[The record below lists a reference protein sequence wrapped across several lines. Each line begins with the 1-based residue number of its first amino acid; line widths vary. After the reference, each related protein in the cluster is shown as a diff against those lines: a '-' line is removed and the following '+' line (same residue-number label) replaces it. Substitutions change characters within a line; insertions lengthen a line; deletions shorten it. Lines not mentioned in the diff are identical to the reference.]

1 MKMEIQGAIVTDEI
15 LEILRGLQEDTELP
29 LELIGA
35 LDDACRSM
43 VAHPLGLTHDQMIS
57 SFLLLQDLRKNIET
71 LSNFK
76 F

>member
-1 MKMEIQGAIVTDEI
+1 MEIQGAIVTDEI

>member
-1 MKMEIQGAIVTDEI
+1 MNMEINGAILNEEI
-15 LEILRGLQEDTELP
+15 LAILRDLQEDTELP

-43 VAHPLGLTHDQMIS
+43 VAHPIGLTHDQMIS
-57 SFLLLQDLRKNIET
+57 SFLLLQDLRKNIKT